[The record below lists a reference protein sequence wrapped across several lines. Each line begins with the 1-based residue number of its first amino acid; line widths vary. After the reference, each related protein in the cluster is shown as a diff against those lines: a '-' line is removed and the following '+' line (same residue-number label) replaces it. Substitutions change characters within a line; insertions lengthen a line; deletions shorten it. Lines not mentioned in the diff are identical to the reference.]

1 MRIQMLVYS
10 AGLAMCFL
18 GASAARSADGWA
30 TAIPPPARST
40 DTISAAKLAQVKPGT
55 STKAEVQSLLGA
67 PWRILQFND
76 CGMSM
81 PGQADESWD
90 YRGKNAKGTYR
101 VHIEFDDSDVA
112 RLVAKIPDH
121 AVGVKG
127 TRANPA
133 PPDMKVAMKM

>member
-1 MRIQMLVYS
+1 MRIQMLVYC
-10 AGLAMCFL
+10 AGLGICFL
-18 GASAARSADGWA
+18 GPSAARSEDGWA
-30 TAIPPPARST
+30 MTIPPPTSA
-40 DTISAAKLAQVKPGT
+40 DTISAAKLALVVPGT
-55 STKAEVQSLLGA
+55 STKTEVKSLLGA

-81 PGQADESWD
+81 PGQADETWD
-90 YRGKNAKGTYR
+90 YRGRNATGTYR

-121 AVGVKG
+121 VAGTKG
-127 TRANPA
+127 TRAKTA